1 MNFLTFQ
8 FSKNNYIQKNFCI
21 NCWHGKYV
29 NNETYWEEM
38 IDLFFQFNNRN
49 SAINQKKI
57 FLIKNDLKGRINYE
71 RVKKIQKSDGASNLI
86 FFFFFWDLYCSER
99 SKPSLKYLEETISE
113 LGCRNLQEQSPY
125 PSAIDFWKMEFE
137 MDELDI

>member
-1 MNFLTFQ
+1 
-8 FSKNNYIQKNFCI
+8 
-21 NCWHGKYV
+21 
-29 NNETYWEEM
+29 M

-86 FFFFFWDLYCSER
+86 
-99 SKPSLKYLEETISE
+99 
-113 LGCRNLQEQSPY
+113 
-125 PSAIDFWKMEFE
+125 
-137 MDELDI
+137 